1 MEFIEYANEWAKN
14 EVYQGKIMIA
24 IGIVLAIAFILICR
38 NDNEFLR
45 GMLIPLGLLLAI
57 LLGYGSY
64 ILYSRPAHAKEIITI
79 YKTSPEEAVK
89 LEIAKHEKDNKAGKL
104 LIRIYPILTV
114 ISIVLLFFAS
124 SLHYRGMALGSTLLF
139 VSAFLI
145 DSGFVSRSDAF
156 LLFLKK

>member
-1 MEFIEYANEWAKN
+1 MEYANEWAKN

-24 IGIVLAIAFILICR
+24 KGVVLAIAFILICR
-38 NDNEFLR
+38 NDNELLR
-45 GMLIPLGLLLAI
+45 GMLIPVGMLLVI

-89 LEIAKHEKDNKAGKL
+89 LEIAKHKKDNKAGKL
-104 LIRIYPILTV
+104 LIRIYPILTF

-124 SLHYRGMALGSTLLF
+124 SLHYRGTALGSALLF